1 MFKIKYKIML
11 PFLLVVLVFVGAL
24 ATQIFMI
31 QDNAAMVTELQE
43 VYITTILKAE
53 NLKLN
58 VVQVQQW
65 LTDISATRGAEG
77 YDDGFDEAEQ
87 HAAAFRSIVAELKK
101 LPGTDQSRLD
111 ALLTSFEPYYETG
124 KEMAQSYI
132 TYGPEGGNEMME
144 SFDSVAEDINARV
157 DEFIAVSDKNIQN
170 VIEQIEASSGIAIYR
185 ARMTLA
191 IALILCAFTWVFISM
206 NISRPIGKVLKKL
219 KMMAGNSGDLTQRI
233 EFKSRDEIGALAENF
248 NLMQESFRNII
259 KTIKEES
266 ESINENVIQT
276 NENVS
281 QLSGLIEEI
290 NSSAGEMSGN
300 MSETAASAEELDSVS
315 ADLNERIAGIAEMAG
330 QEEEHSVA
338 VRERAQ
344 QLRSTAEASRNKAE
358 QINEET
364 QEKLKRAIENAKEVE
379 KISVLSQAILD
390 IASQTNMLALNASIE
405 AARAGEAGKGFTV
418 VAEEVRQLA
427 AKSAEAANE
436 SRMLIEDTIQKT
448 NEGTRISEQ
457 AAMTFNKIVKTAD
470 GISRIVEQIDK
481 ASGEQQKY
489 IEEIYEDIH
498 KVTSIVVENA
508 ATSQETAASTQE
520 MEANAELIHKAM
532 QQYKLRKREEGKP
545 YIPPEKLND
554 QEFIRTAIRNYKQA
568 KDVGRVKQR
577 QAG

>member
-132 TYGPEGGNEMME
+132 TYGPEGGNEMMA

-157 DEFIAVSDKNIQN
+157 DDFIAVSDENIQS

-206 NISRPIGKVLKKL
+206 NISRPIRKVLKKL

-405 AARAGEAGKGFTV
+405 AARAGEAGRGFAV
-418 VAEEVRQLA
+418 VAQQISQLA
-427 AKSAEAANE
+427 ANSRSTVNEIQAVNTVIVSAVNQLSGTADEMLSFVNGQVIEDYSTMVETGEQYYEDAEAMYAAN
-436 SRMLIEDTIQKT
+436 SSFSSTSGAMRDSMDAA
-448 NEGTRISEQ
+448 GRAISEISKTTTY
-457 AAMTFNKIVKTAD
+457 AADSTSEI
-470 GISRIVEQIDK
+470 
-481 ASGEQQKY
+481 ASGLQS
-489 IEEIYEDIH
+489 IEEKSGNVKKMMEQMEES
-498 KVTSIVVENA
+498 TSKLAETVEHFVV
-508 ATSQETAASTQE
+508 
-520 MEANAELIHKAM
+520 
-532 QQYKLRKREEGKP
+532 
-545 YIPPEKLND
+545 
-554 QEFIRTAIRNYKQA
+554 
-568 KDVGRVKQR
+568 
-577 QAG
+577 

>member
-132 TYGPEGGNEMME
+132 TYGPEGGNEMMT

-157 DEFIAVSDKNIQN
+157 DDFIAVSDENIQN

-405 AARAGEAGKGFTV
+405 AARAGEAGRGFAV
-418 VAEEVRQLA
+418 VAQQISQLA
-427 AKSAEAANE
+427 ANSRSTVNEIQAVNTVIVSAVNQLSGTADEMLSFVNGQVIEDYSTMVETGEQYYEDAEAMYAAN
-436 SRMLIEDTIQKT
+436 SSFSSTSGAMRDSMDAA
-448 NEGTRISEQ
+448 GRAISEISKTTTY
-457 AAMTFNKIVKTAD
+457 AADSTSEIAN
-470 GISRIVEQIDK
+470 GLQS
-481 ASGEQQKY
+481 
-489 IEEIYEDIH
+489 IEEKSGNVKKMMDQMEES
-498 KVTSIVVENA
+498 TSKLAETVEHFVV
-508 ATSQETAASTQE
+508 
-520 MEANAELIHKAM
+520 
-532 QQYKLRKREEGKP
+532 
-545 YIPPEKLND
+545 
-554 QEFIRTAIRNYKQA
+554 
-568 KDVGRVKQR
+568 
-577 QAG
+577 

>member
-132 TYGPEGGNEMME
+132 TYGPEGGNEMMA

-157 DEFIAVSDKNIQN
+157 DDFIAVSDENIQN

-405 AARAGEAGKGFTV
+405 AARAGEAGRGFAV
-418 VAEEVRQLA
+418 VAQQISQLA
-427 AKSAEAANE
+427 ANSRSTVNEIQAVNTVIVSAVNQLSGTADEMLSFVNGQVIEDYSTMVETGEQYYEDAEAMYAAN
-436 SRMLIEDTIQKT
+436 SSFSSTSGAMRDSMDAA
-448 NEGTRISEQ
+448 GRAISEISKTTTY
-457 AAMTFNKIVKTAD
+457 AADSTSEIAN
-470 GISRIVEQIDK
+470 GLQS
-481 ASGEQQKY
+481 
-489 IEEIYEDIH
+489 IEEKSGNVKKMMDQMEES
-498 KVTSIVVENA
+498 TSKLAETVEHFVV
-508 ATSQETAASTQE
+508 
-520 MEANAELIHKAM
+520 
-532 QQYKLRKREEGKP
+532 
-545 YIPPEKLND
+545 
-554 QEFIRTAIRNYKQA
+554 
-568 KDVGRVKQR
+568 
-577 QAG
+577 

>member
-405 AARAGEAGKGFTV
+405 AARAGEAGRGFAV
-418 VAEEVRQLA
+418 VAQQISQLA
-427 AKSAEAANE
+427 ANSRSTVNEIQAVNTVIVSAVNQLSGTADEMLSFVNGQVIEDYSTMVETGEQYYEDAEAMYAAN
-436 SRMLIEDTIQKT
+436 SSFSSTSGAMKDSMDAAGRA
-448 NEGTRISEQ
+448 ISEISKTTTY
-457 AAMTFNKIVKTAD
+457 AAGSTSEIAN
-470 GISRIVEQIDK
+470 GLQS
-481 ASGEQQKY
+481 
-489 IEEIYEDIH
+489 IEEKSGNVKKMMEQMEESTFKLAETVEH
-498 KVTSIVVENA
+498 FVV
-508 ATSQETAASTQE
+508 
-520 MEANAELIHKAM
+520 
-532 QQYKLRKREEGKP
+532 
-545 YIPPEKLND
+545 
-554 QEFIRTAIRNYKQA
+554 
-568 KDVGRVKQR
+568 
-577 QAG
+577 

>member
-87 HAAAFRSIVAELKK
+87 HAAAFHSIVAELKK

-132 TYGPEGGNEMME
+132 TYGPEGGNEMMA

-157 DEFIAVSDKNIQN
+157 DDFIAVSDENIQN

-344 QLRSTAEASRNKAE
+344 QLRSTAEASRNKAV

-405 AARAGEAGKGFTV
+405 AARAGEAGRGFAV
-418 VAEEVRQLA
+418 VAQQISQLA
-427 AKSAEAANE
+427 ANSRSTVNEIQAVNTVIVSAVNQLSGTADEMLSFVNGQVIEDYSTMVETGEQYYEDAEAMYAAN
-436 SRMLIEDTIQKT
+436 SSFSSTSGAMRDSMDAA
-448 NEGTRISEQ
+448 GRAISEISKTTTY
-457 AAMTFNKIVKTAD
+457 AADSTSEIAN
-470 GISRIVEQIDK
+470 GLQS
-481 ASGEQQKY
+481 
-489 IEEIYEDIH
+489 IEEKSGNVKKMMDQMEES
-498 KVTSIVVENA
+498 TSKLAETVEHFVV
-508 ATSQETAASTQE
+508 
-520 MEANAELIHKAM
+520 
-532 QQYKLRKREEGKP
+532 
-545 YIPPEKLND
+545 
-554 QEFIRTAIRNYKQA
+554 
-568 KDVGRVKQR
+568 
-577 QAG
+577 

>member
-405 AARAGEAGKGFTV
+405 AARAGEAGRGFAV
-418 VAEEVRQLA
+418 VAQQISQLA
-427 AKSAEAANE
+427 ANSRSTVNEIQAVNTVIVSAVNQLSGTADEMLSFVNGQVIEDYSTMVETGEQYYEDAEAMYAAN
-436 SRMLIEDTIQKT
+436 SSFSSTSGAMKDSMDAAGRA
-448 NEGTRISEQ
+448 ISEISKTTTY
-457 AAMTFNKIVKTAD
+457 AADSTSEIAN
-470 GISRIVEQIDK
+470 GLQS
-481 ASGEQQKY
+481 
-489 IEEIYEDIH
+489 IEEKSGNVKKMMEQMEESTFKLAETVEH
-498 KVTSIVVENA
+498 FVV
-508 ATSQETAASTQE
+508 
-520 MEANAELIHKAM
+520 
-532 QQYKLRKREEGKP
+532 
-545 YIPPEKLND
+545 
-554 QEFIRTAIRNYKQA
+554 
-568 KDVGRVKQR
+568 
-577 QAG
+577 

>member
-1 MFKIKYKIML
+1 MLKIKYKIML

-31 QDNAAMVTELQE
+31 QDNVAMVTELQE

-111 ALLTSFEPYYETG
+111 DLLTSFEPYYETG

-132 TYGPEGGNEMME
+132 TYGPEGGNEMMA

-157 DEFIAVSDKNIQN
+157 DDFIAVSDGNIQS

-219 KMMAGNSGDLTQRI
+219 KMMASNSGDLTQRI

-344 QLRSTAEASRNKAE
+344 QLKSTAEASRNKAE

-405 AARAGEAGKGFTV
+405 AARAGEAGRGFAV
-418 VAEEVRQLA
+418 VAQQISQLA
-427 AKSAEAANE
+427 ANSRSTVNEIQAVNTVIVSAVNQLSGTADEMLSFVNGQVIEDYSTMVETGEQYYEDAEAMYAAN
-436 SRMLIEDTIQKT
+436 SSFSSTSGAMRDSMDAA
-448 NEGTRISEQ
+448 GRAISEISKTTTY
-457 AAMTFNKIVKTAD
+457 AADSTSEI
-470 GISRIVEQIDK
+470 
-481 ASGEQQKY
+481 ASGLQS
-489 IEEIYEDIH
+489 IEEKSGNVKKMMEQMEES
-498 KVTSIVVENA
+498 TSKLAETVEHFVV
-508 ATSQETAASTQE
+508 
-520 MEANAELIHKAM
+520 
-532 QQYKLRKREEGKP
+532 
-545 YIPPEKLND
+545 
-554 QEFIRTAIRNYKQA
+554 
-568 KDVGRVKQR
+568 
-577 QAG
+577 